1 MNRFFHL
8 NLGKRLGLGFAV
20 VIILGILSSIVADLR
35 LSEATRNTQDL
46 VDNQVLKKDYM
57 AAIKEQLNLQARA
70 IRNVILSHV
79 QEVRELESQ
88 RIHEARAR
96 NNELMAQLNKLIR
109 TEEERALFSQIDE
122 LKQLYE
128 ENADLVLEFVQLKA
142 VESARMHLTSEQFRE
157 LQGDFFGSLDQLAAL
172 QNTLM
177 TEAVRQMEKNAEM
190 TRWLLMGSSL
200 VGIVLSLVIAYYLTR
215 GIVRQLGGEPEEAV
229 RVVREIAQGN
239 LSVPIKLQNQR
250 QDSLMHHMKLM
261 QQNLIRLVRRVRED
275 SMQVARASTEI
286 ADGSVDLSA
295 RTTQQASAIQQTAAS
310 MEELNVTVQQNIDNA
325 AQADQLAK
333 NAAKVTQQA
342 GEMVSA
348 VVRTMDEIDQSSQK
362 VSEIINV
369 IDSIAFQTNILALN
383 AAVEAARAGEQGRG
397 FAVVAAEVRALA
409 QRSAASAQ
417 EIQELIGDSVEK
429 VSAGNS
435 QVHEAGE
442 IMQKVVRSIHQVT
455 EIMAEIAAA
464 GREQGSGVAQVGTA
478 VEQMEQVTQ
487 QNASWVEQMSAA
499 AAALNKQA
507 EHLVETVAIFNIEG
521 LEGSAQL
528 TSNKPKSKKI
538 QLALVKA

>member
-1 MNRFFHL
+1 MMN
-8 NLGKRLGLGFAV
+8 K
-20 VIILGILSSIVADLR
+20 LR
-35 LSEATRNTQDL
+35 LKSIF
-46 VDNQVLKKDYM
+46 VLSV
-57 AAIKEQLNLQARA
+57 ALLCVCTVLTAIAGIYHAN
-70 IRNVILSHV
+70 
-79 QEVRELESQ
+79 
-88 RIHEARAR
+88 
-96 NNELMAQLNKLIR
+96 
-109 TEEERALFSQIDE
+109 
-122 LKQLYE
+122 
-128 ENADLVLEFVQLKA
+128 
-142 VESARMHLTSEQFRE
+142 
-157 LQGDFFGSLDQLAAL
+157 QLAAL
-172 QNTLM
+172 AGTKAQSAVNTLSI
-177 TEAVRQMEKNAEM
+177 Q
-190 TRWLLMGSSL
+190 
-200 VGIVLSLVIAYYLTR
+200 LVILVVISLGVAGLALGVFQAR
-215 GIVRQLGGEPEEAV
+215 FFAPLRQLRLHIEAIASGDLSQRIQPSLRDNELNLLYVSV
-229 RVVREIAQGN
+229 RR
-239 LSVPIKLQNQR
+239 
-250 QDSLMHHMKLM
+250 M
-261 QQNLIRLVRRVRED
+261 QENLIRTMSLMRNLADEVLAETNEMVERNNGLSTRVD
-275 SMQVARASTEI
+275 S
-286 ADGSVDLSA
+286 
-295 RTTQQASAIQQTAAS
+295 QAAALQQTAAS
-310 MEELNVTVQQNIDNA
+310 MEQLASTVRQNADNA
-325 AQADQLAK
+325 HQANQLA
-333 NAAKVTQQA
+333 VTASEVAQRGGVAVGEVVSTMQA
-342 GEMVSA
+342 ISE
-348 VVRTMDEIDQSSQK
+348 SSNK
-362 VSEIINV
+362 ISDIVGV

-455 EIMAEIAAA
+455 EITAAIAAA
-464 GREQGSGVAQVGTA
+464 GREQGSGVAQVGTD